1 MNFFWLV
8 FWDSRNQKTNAINI
22 SLLVF
27 GLKYLIPLL
36 DFFYFS
42 TTWARW
48 TWPSRMFNSLLTLSF
63 IVKFKGKPHWT
74 KSKVNQELH
83 QVRTSATTEGC
94 KTLQCLNWFVSL
106 SLPCSISYSHY
117 AFAKCF
123 KSTLLSEYC
132 VKNWPPR
139 STLWTE

>member
-74 KSKVNQELH
+74 KTKVNQELH
-83 QVRTSATTEGC
+83 QVRTSATTEVAKLCNVWIGLYPYLYLVQFLIRIVLLQNVLKALYYQNIVW
-94 KTLQCLNWFVSL
+94 KTDH
-106 SLPCSISYSHY
+106 HY
-117 AFAKCF
+117 
-123 KSTLLSEYC
+123 
-132 VKNWPPR
+132 P
-139 STLWTE
+139 LWTE